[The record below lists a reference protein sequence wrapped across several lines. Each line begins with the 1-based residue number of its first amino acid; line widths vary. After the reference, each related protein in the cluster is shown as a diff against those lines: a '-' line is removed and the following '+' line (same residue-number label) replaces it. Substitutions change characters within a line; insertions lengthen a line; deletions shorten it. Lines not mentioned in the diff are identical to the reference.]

1 MLLDKAIAVLQN
13 RHSKFAHTVILCI
26 FVDLVEHANSNI
38 RLARK
43 ELQGIINDCLH
54 AKVGI
59 SRFLVNV
66 VYDELLK
73 AYSRQDRDG
82 LFHQFLRYKYI
93 LLDKPCEECLDQALN
108 SFCAGQKI
116 SDIILHTVFEDK
128 CCHEPYL
135 LVIWRA

>member
-1 MLLDKAIAVLQN
+1 M
-13 RHSKFAHTVILCI
+13 
-26 FVDLVEHANSNI
+26 
-38 RLARK
+38 
-43 ELQGIINDCLH
+43 
-54 AKVGI
+54 
-59 SRFLVNV
+59 

-135 LVIWRA
+135 LVIWRAWDQYLCKLDEDPVVTLSDLSRDFLL